1 MKTRPLFSRAFT
13 LMVVGQIVSLFGNAI
28 LRFALSLHVLE
39 TTGSAAAFGGVS
51 ALAVVPTL
59 LCGPL
64 GGVLA
69 DRVPRQVIM
78 WGLDFATAGLTLG
91 YALLFPGGGPL
102 EAAGA
107 MMVLLAAIQALYQPA
122 VQASVPLLAPEG
134 RLAAANG
141 AVSQV
146 QALANLLGPVLGGVL
161 CTWTGLEPLL
171 GVGSAC
177 FFASAVMELFL
188 RIPFVRRAGGGSPFA
203 TAVRDL
209 GEAGRFLL
217 GERPALAGLAGLAAL
232 VNLTLSA
239 LLVVGLPYL
248 VNVALALTP
257 LHYSFAEAALSLGS
271 VLGGVLAGPVLARR
285 GVERRLLAEG
295 TLPLLPLA
303 AVLAMGLPAPLAY
316 GAALGAVGM
325 AAACA
330 VLFTVA
336 AMTALQRLVPPHL
349 LGKAAAFLAALSTC
363 AMPLGQGLYGLLFD
377 ALPCWAVFLLGG
389 GLSLAAALAAGPVM
403 GRLAGPDGAEK
414 RSGGSGTRP
423 CDGQRDGPCGRADRL
438 DGAGADGYTRG
449 SLETREGS

>member
-1 MKTRPLFSRAFT
+1 MKSHFLFARDFT
-13 LMVVGQIVSLFGNAI
+13 LMVVGQIVSLFGNSI

-39 TTGSAAAFGGVS
+39 TTGSAAAFGGIS
-51 ALAVVPTL
+51 ALAMVPTL

-69 DRVPRQVIM
+69 DRVPRQAVM

-102 EAAGA
+102 GAAGA

-161 CTWTGLEPLL
+161 CTWAGLGPLL

-188 RIPFVRRAGGGSPFA
+188 RIPFVRRAGGGFPFA

-257 LHYSFAEAALSLGS
+257 STTALPRPPSAWAPSWGACWRGRCWP
-271 VLGGVLAGPVLARR
+271 GGGWSAGCWRR
-285 GVERRLLAEG
+285 G
-295 TLPLLPLA
+295 PSPCS
-303 AVLAMGLPAPLAY
+303 PWP
-316 GAALGAVGM
+316 
-325 AAACA
+325 
-330 VLFTVA
+330 
-336 AMTALQRLVPPHL
+336 
-349 LGKAAAFLAALSTC
+349 
-363 AMPLGQGLYGLLFD
+363 
-377 ALPCWAVFLLGG
+377 PCWPWGCLCRWPTARPWGRWG
-389 GLSLAAALAAGPVM
+389 WPPPV
-403 GRLAGPDGAEK
+403 
-414 RSGGSGTRP
+414 P
-423 CDGQRDGPCGRADRL
+423 CSSPWPP
-438 DGAGADGYTRG
+438 
-449 SLETREGS
+449 

>member
-102 EAAGA
+102 GAAGA

-161 CTWTGLEPLL
+161 CTWAGLGPLL

-188 RIPFVRRAGGGSPFA
+188 RIPFARRAGGGSPLA
-203 TAVRDL
+203 TAARDL

-303 AVLAMGLPAPLAY
+303 AVLALGLPVPLAY
-316 GAALGAVGM
+316 GAALGAVGV
-325 AAACA
+325 ASACA

-403 GRLAGPDGAEK
+403 GRLAGPDGAENGP
-414 RSGGSGTRP
+414 GGSGPRP
-423 CDGQRDGPCGRADRL
+423 YDDSCGGL
-438 DGAGADGYTRG
+438 DGAGPDGYTKG